1 MRCTASRR
9 APTASARRPTS
20 RSACAA
26 SRPGRSPPSASRRR
40 SATSA
45 WSGPTATTD
54 RQGRNGRRDRR
65 VARHPFLRHNAA
77 MVAERE
83 AGVGRRGIGAALGA
97 LIGQRS
103 RPAPADPALPFAAL
117 AAGFAAAPFGVYG
130 ADRQGRLR
138 WANAALA
145 ELLGLPVERLI
156 ADAPPLAGLL
166 AGPLPAARPPY
177 DLVGSDA
184 DHAAAEI
191 ELRRGDG
198 PALKVFL

>member
-1 MRCTASRR
+1 MRCTALRR

-26 SRPGRSPPSASRRR
+26 WRPGRSPPSASRRR

-45 WSGPTATTD
+45 WSGPTATID
-54 RQGRNGRRDRR
+54 PRDAGSR
-65 VARHPFLRHNAA
+65 AGPILRHNAA

-83 AGVGRRGIGAALGA
+83 AGIGRRGLGAALGA
-97 LIGQRS
+97 LIGPRS

-145 ELLGLPVERLI
+145 EMLGQPVERLI
-156 ADAPPLAGLL
+156 AEA
-166 AGPLPAARPPY
+166 
-177 DLVGSDA
+177 
-184 DHAAAEI
+184 
-191 ELRRGDG
+191 
-198 PALKVFL
+198 